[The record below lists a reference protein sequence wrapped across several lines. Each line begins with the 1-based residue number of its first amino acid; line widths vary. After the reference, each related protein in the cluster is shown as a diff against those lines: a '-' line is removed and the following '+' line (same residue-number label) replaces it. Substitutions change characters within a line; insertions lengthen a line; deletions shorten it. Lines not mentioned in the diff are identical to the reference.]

1 MRQLNAR
8 KFLAPE
14 PPPQVEVAHLKLFLD
29 SANLA
34 HIREIASW
42 GVLDGVT
49 TNPTLV
55 AKEGRDFKETIL
67 EICTVV
73 DGPISAEVV
82 SIDAAGMVK
91 EAHEYAGWHKNVYVK
106 LPMTTEGLK
115 ALSKVSKEGIKT
127 NITLIFQPNQALLAA
142 KAGASIVSPFIG
154 RLDDISQHGMETIR
168 TIVTIYKNYGIKTEV
183 LVASVRDPNHV
194 VDAAVAGAHIA
205 TLPYEIF
212 KKLPNH
218 PLTDIGLKKFL
229 DDWNAAKKK

>member
-1 MRQLNAR
+1 M
-8 KFLAPE
+8 
-14 PPPQVEVAHLKLFLD
+14 KLFLD
-29 SANLA
+29 TANLNQV
-34 HIREIASW
+34 REIASW

-49 TNPTLV
+49 TNPTLI

-67 EICTVV
+67 EICSIV

-82 SIDAAGMVK
+82 STDAPGMVK
-91 EAHEYAGWHKNVYVK
+91 EAHEYHTWHKNVYVK

-115 ALSKVSKEGIKT
+115 ALSHVSKEGIKT
-127 NITLIFQPNQALLAA
+127 NVTLIFQPNQALLAA

-154 RLDDISQHGMETIR
+154 RLDDISQHGMEIIR
-168 TIVTIYKNYGIKTEV
+168 TICTIYRNYGYKTEV

-205 TLPYEIF
+205 TLPYDVF

-229 DDWNAAKKK
+229 DDWAAAKKKG

>member
-1 MRQLNAR
+1 M
-8 KFLAPE
+8 
-14 PPPQVEVAHLKLFLD
+14 KLFLD
-29 SANLA
+29 SANLS

-67 EICTVV
+67 EICGIV
-73 DGPISAEVV
+73 DGPVSAEVV
-82 SIDAAGMVK
+82 STEAPAMIR
-91 EAHEYAGWHKNVYVK
+91 EAHEYAAWHKNVYVK

-127 NITLIFQPNQALLAA
+127 NVTLIFQPNQALLAA

-154 RLDDISQHGMETIR
+154 RLDDISQVGMEIIR
-168 TIVTIYKNYGIKTEV
+168 TVTTIYRTHGYKTEV

-194 VDAAVAGAHIA
+194 VEAAVAGAHIA
-205 TLPYEIF
+205 TVPYDVF

-218 PLTDIGLKKFL
+218 PLTDLGLKRFL
-229 DDWNAAKKK
+229 DDWNSAKKK

>member
-1 MRQLNAR
+1 M
-8 KFLAPE
+8 
-14 PPPQVEVAHLKLFLD
+14 KLFLD
-29 SANLA
+29 SANLS

-67 EICTVV
+67 EICGIV
-73 DGPISAEVV
+73 DGPVSAEVV
-82 SIDAAGMVK
+82 SIEAPAMVR
-91 EAHEYAGWHKNVYVK
+91 EAHEYAAWHKNVYVK

-127 NITLIFQPNQALLAA
+127 NVTIIFQPNQALLAA

-154 RLDDISQHGMETIR
+154 RLDDISQVGMEIIR
-168 TIVTIYKNYGIKTEV
+168 TVTTIYRTHGYKTEV

-194 VDAAVAGAHIA
+194 VEAAVAGAHIA
-205 TLPYEIF
+205 TVPYDVF

-218 PLTDIGLKKFL
+218 PLTDLGLKRFL
-229 DDWNAAKKK
+229 DDWNSAKKK

>member
-1 MRQLNAR
+1 
-8 KFLAPE
+8 
-14 PPPQVEVAHLKLFLD
+14 VKLFLD
-29 SANLA
+29 SANLS

-67 EICTVV
+67 EICGIV
-73 DGPISAEVV
+73 DGPVSAEVV
-82 SIDAAGMVK
+82 STEAPAMVR
-91 EAHEYAGWHKNVYVK
+91 EAHEYAAWHKNVYVK

-127 NITLIFQPNQALLAA
+127 NVTLIFQPNQALLAA

-154 RLDDISQHGMETIR
+154 RLDDISQVGMEIIR
-168 TIVTIYKNYGIKTEV
+168 TVTTIYRTHGYKTEV

-194 VDAAVAGAHIA
+194 VEAAVAGAHIA
-205 TLPYEIF
+205 TVPYDVF

-218 PLTDIGLKKFL
+218 PLTDLGLKRFL
-229 DDWNAAKKK
+229 DDWNSAKKK

>member
-1 MRQLNAR
+1 M
-8 KFLAPE
+8 
-14 PPPQVEVAHLKLFLD
+14 KLFLD

-67 EICTVV
+67 EICSIVN
-73 DGPISAEVV
+73 GPISAEVV
-82 SIDAAGMVK
+82 STDSAGMIK
-91 EAHEYAGWHKNVYVK
+91 EAHEYAAWHKNVYVK

-127 NITLIFQPNQALLAA
+127 NVTLIFQPNQALLAA

-154 RLDDISQHGMETIR
+154 RLDDVSQHGMEIIR
-168 TIVTIYKNYGIKTEV
+168 TILTIYKNYNIKTEV

-229 DDWNAAKKK
+229 EDWNAAKKK

>member
-1 MRQLNAR
+1 M
-8 KFLAPE
+8 
-14 PPPQVEVAHLKLFLD
+14 KLFLD
-29 SANLA
+29 TANIA
-34 HIREIASW
+34 QIREIASW

-55 AKEGRDFKETIL
+55 AKEGRDFREVIN
-67 EICTVV
+67 EICSIV

-82 SIDAAGMVK
+82 STDSAGMIK
-91 EAHEYAGWHKNVYVK
+91 EAEEYSKWHKNVYVK

-115 ALSKVSKEGIKT
+115 ALSHISKKGIKT
-127 NITLIFQPNQALLAA
+127 NVTLIFQPNQALLAA

-154 RLDDISQHGMETIR
+154 RLDDISQHGMEIIR
-168 TIVTIYKNYGIKTEV
+168 TIATIYKNYGFKTEI

-205 TLPYEIF
+205 TLPYDVF

-229 DDWNAAKKK
+229 DDWAAAKKK

>member
-1 MRQLNAR
+1 
-8 KFLAPE
+8 
-14 PPPQVEVAHLKLFLD
+14 VKLFLD

-55 AKEGRDFKETIL
+55 AKEGHDFKETIL
-67 EICTVV
+67 EICTIVN
-73 DGPISAEVV
+73 GPISAEVV
-82 SIDAAGMVK
+82 STDAAGMIK
-91 EAHEYAGWHKNVYVK
+91 EAHEYAAWHKNVYVK

-154 RLDDISQHGMETIR
+154 RLDDVSQHGMEIIR
-168 TIVTIYKNYGIKTEV
+168 TIVTIYKNYGFKTEV

-194 VDAAVAGAHIA
+194 VDAAMAGAHIA
-205 TLPYEIF
+205 TLPYEVF

>member
-1 MRQLNAR
+1 M
-8 KFLAPE
+8 
-14 PPPQVEVAHLKLFLD
+14 KLFLD

-67 EICTVV
+67 EICSIV
-73 DGPISAEVV
+73 DGPISAEVI
-82 SIDAAGMVK
+82 STDAPSMVK
-91 EAHEYAGWHKNVYVK
+91 EAQVYAAWHKNVYVK

-115 ALSKVSKEGIKT
+115 ALSVISKEGIKT
-127 NITLIFQPNQALLAA
+127 NVTLIFQPNQALLAA

-154 RLDDISQHGMETIR
+154 RLDDISQVGMEVVR
-168 TIVTIYKNYGIKTEV
+168 TITTIYRNYGYRTEV
-183 LVASVRDPNHV
+183 LVASVRDPIHV
-194 VDAAVAGAHIA
+194 VEAAVAGAHIS
-205 TLPYEIF
+205 TVPYDVF

-218 PLTDIGLKKFL
+218 PLTDIGLKRFL
-229 DDWNAAKKK
+229 DDWNAVKKT

>member
-1 MRQLNAR
+1 
-8 KFLAPE
+8 
-14 PPPQVEVAHLKLFLD
+14 VKLFLD
-29 SANLA
+29 TANIA
-34 HIREIASW
+34 QIREIASW

-55 AKEGRDFKETIL
+55 AKEGRDFREVIN
-67 EICTVV
+67 EICSIVN
-73 DGPISAEVV
+73 GPISAEVV
-82 SIDAAGMVK
+82 STDSAGMIK

-115 ALSKVSKEGIKT
+115 ALSQISKQGIKT

-154 RLDDISQHGMETIR
+154 RLD
-168 TIVTIYKNYGIKTEV
+168 
-183 LVASVRDPNHV
+183 ASVRDPNHV

-205 TLPYEIF
+205 TLPYDVF

-218 PLTDIGLKKFL
+218 PLTDIGLRKFL

>member
-1 MRQLNAR
+1 
-8 KFLAPE
+8 
-14 PPPQVEVAHLKLFLD
+14 VKLFLD
-29 SANLA
+29 TANLNQV
-34 HIREIASW
+34 REIASW

-67 EICTVV
+67 EICKVV
-73 DGPISAEVV
+73 DGPVSAEVT
-82 SIDAAGMVK
+82 STDAEGMVK
-91 EAHEYAGWHKNVYVK
+91 EAHEYHAWHRNVYVK

-127 NITLIFQPNQALLAA
+127 NVTLIFQPNQALLAA

-154 RLDDISQHGMETIR
+154 RLDDISQRGMDIIK
-168 TIVTIYKNYGIKTEV
+168 TIVTIYSNYKIKTEV

-205 TLPYEIF
+205 TLPYDVF

-218 PLTDIGLKKFL
+218 PLTDSGLKKFL
-229 DDWNAAKKK
+229 DDWNAAKKR

>member
-1 MRQLNAR
+1 M
-8 KFLAPE
+8 
-14 PPPQVEVAHLKLFLD
+14 KLFLD

-49 TNPTLV
+49 TNPTLL

-67 EICTVV
+67 EICTIV

-82 SIDAAGMVK
+82 STDAAGMMK
-91 EAHEYAGWHKNVYVK
+91 EAHEYAAWHKNVYVK

-127 NITLIFQPNQALLAA
+127 NVTLIFQPNQALLAA

-154 RLDDISQHGMETIR
+154 RLDDISQHGMEIIR
-168 TIVTIYKNYGIKTEV
+168 TITTIYRNYGYKTEV

-205 TLPYEIF
+205 TLPFDVF

-218 PLTDIGLKKFL
+218 PLTDIGLKRFL

>member
-1 MRQLNAR
+1 M
-8 KFLAPE
+8 
-14 PPPQVEVAHLKLFLD
+14 KLFLD

-67 EICTVV
+67 EICSIV
-73 DGPISAEVV
+73 DGPISAEVI
-82 SIDAAGMVK
+82 STDASAMVK
-91 EAHEYAGWHKNVYVK
+91 EAQVYADWHKNVYVK

-115 ALSKVSKEGIKT
+115 ALSTISKQGIKT
-127 NITLIFQPNQALLAA
+127 NVTLIFQPSQALLAA

-154 RLDDISQHGMETIR
+154 RLDDISQVGMEVIR
-168 TIVTIYKNYGIKTEV
+168 TIVTIYRNYGYKTEV

-194 VDAAVAGAHIA
+194 VEAAVAGAHIA
-205 TLPYEIF
+205 TVPYEVF

-218 PLTDIGLKKFL
+218 PLTDIGLKRFL

>member
-1 MRQLNAR
+1 
-8 KFLAPE
+8 
-14 PPPQVEVAHLKLFLD
+14 VKLFLD

-34 HIREIASW
+34 QIREIASW

-67 EICTVV
+67 EICSIVN
-73 DGPISAEVV
+73 GPISAEVV
-82 SIDAAGMVK
+82 STDAPGMLK

-115 ALSKVSKEGIKT
+115 ALSRASKEGIKT

-154 RLDDISQHGMETIR
+154 RLDDVSQHGMEIIR
-168 TIVTIYKNYGIKTEV
+168 TIVTIYKNYGFKTEV

-205 TLPYEIF
+205 TLPYDVF

>member
-1 MRQLNAR
+1 VPRWGPR
-8 KFLAPE
+8 
-14 PPPQVEVAHLKLFLD
+14 VKLFLD
-29 SANLA
+29 TANIA
-34 HIREIASW
+34 QIREIAAW

-55 AKEGRDFKETIL
+55 AKEGRDFREVIN
-67 EICTVV
+67 EICSIV

-82 SIDAAGMVK
+82 STDAAGMIK

-115 ALSKVSKEGIKT
+115 ALSQISKLGIKT

-154 RLDDISQHGMETIR
+154 RLDDISQHGMDIIR
-168 TIVTIYKNYGIKTEV
+168 TIATIYKNYGFKTEI

-205 TLPYEIF
+205 TLPYDVF

-229 DDWNAAKKK
+229 DDWAGAKKK

>member
-1 MRQLNAR
+1 M
-8 KFLAPE
+8 
-14 PPPQVEVAHLKLFLD
+14 KLFLD
-29 SANLA
+29 SANLT

-55 AKEGRDFKETIL
+55 AREGRDFKETIL
-67 EICTVV
+67 EICTIV

-82 SIDAAGMVK
+82 STDAPGMMK
-91 EAHEYAGWHKNVYVK
+91 EAHEYAAWHKNVYVK

-127 NITLIFQPNQALLAA
+127 NVTLIFQPNQALLAA

-154 RLDDISQHGMETIR
+154 RLDDVSQHGMEIIR
-168 TIVTIYKNYGIKTEV
+168 TITTIYRNYGYKTEV

-205 TLPYEIF
+205 TLPYEVF

>member
-1 MRQLNAR
+1 M
-8 KFLAPE
+8 
-14 PPPQVEVAHLKLFLD
+14 KLFLD
-29 SANLA
+29 SANLS

-67 EICTVV
+67 EICGIV
-73 DGPISAEVV
+73 DGPVSAEVV
-82 SIDAAGMVK
+82 SIEAPAMIR
-91 EAHEYAGWHKNVYVK
+91 EAHEYAAWHKNVYVK

-127 NITLIFQPNQALLAA
+127 NVTLIFQPNQALLAA

-154 RLDDISQHGMETIR
+154 RLDDISQVGMEIIR
-168 TIVTIYKNYGIKTEV
+168 TVTTIYRTHGYKTEV

-194 VDAAVAGAHIA
+194 VEAAVAGAHIA
-205 TLPYEIF
+205 TVPYDVF

-218 PLTDIGLKKFL
+218 PLTDLGLKRFL
-229 DDWNAAKKK
+229 DDWNSAKKK

>member
-1 MRQLNAR
+1 M
-8 KFLAPE
+8 
-14 PPPQVEVAHLKLFLD
+14 KLFLD
-29 SANLA
+29 SANLS

-67 EICTVV
+67 EICGIV
-73 DGPISAEVV
+73 DGPVSAEVV
-82 SIDAAGMVK
+82 STEAPAMVR
-91 EAHEYAGWHKNVYVK
+91 EAHEYAAWHKNVYVK

-127 NITLIFQPNQALLAA
+127 NVTLIFQPNQALLAA

-154 RLDDISQHGMETIR
+154 RLDDISQVGMEIIR
-168 TIVTIYKNYGIKTEV
+168 TVTTIYRTHGYKTEV

-194 VDAAVAGAHIA
+194 VEAAVAGAHIA
-205 TLPYEIF
+205 TVPYDVF

-218 PLTDIGLKKFL
+218 PLTDLGLKRFL
-229 DDWNAAKKK
+229 DDWNSAKKK

>member
-1 MRQLNAR
+1 M
-8 KFLAPE
+8 
-14 PPPQVEVAHLKLFLD
+14 KLFLD
-29 SANLA
+29 SANLT

-67 EICTVV
+67 EICSIVN
-73 DGPISAEVV
+73 GPISAEVV
-82 SIDAAGMVK
+82 STDSAGMLK
-91 EAHEYAGWHKNVYVK
+91 EAHEYAAWHKNVYVK

-115 ALSKVSKEGIKT
+115 ALSVVSKEGIKT
-127 NITLIFQPNQALLAA
+127 NVTLIFQPNQALLAA

-154 RLDDISQHGMETIR
+154 RLDDISQVGMDIIKTI
-168 TIVTIYKNYGIKTEV
+168 TTIYRNYGYKTEV

-194 VDAAVAGAHIA
+194 VEAAVNGAHIA
-205 TLPYEIF
+205 TLPYDVF

-218 PLTDIGLKKFL
+218 PLTDIGLKRFL

>member
-1 MRQLNAR
+1 
-8 KFLAPE
+8 
-14 PPPQVEVAHLKLFLD
+14 VKLFLD
-29 SANLA
+29 SANLS

-67 EICTVV
+67 EICGIV
-73 DGPISAEVV
+73 DGPVSAEVV
-82 SIDAAGMVK
+82 SIEAPAMIR
-91 EAHEYAGWHKNVYVK
+91 EAHEYAAWHKNVYVK

-127 NITLIFQPNQALLAA
+127 NVTLIFQPNQALLAA

-154 RLDDISQHGMETIR
+154 RLDDISQVGMEIIR
-168 TIVTIYKNYGIKTEV
+168 TVTTIYRTHGYKTEV

-194 VDAAVAGAHIA
+194 VEAAVAGAHIA
-205 TLPYEIF
+205 TVPYDVF

-218 PLTDIGLKKFL
+218 PLTDLGLKRFL
-229 DDWNAAKKK
+229 DDWNSAKKK

>member
-1 MRQLNAR
+1 
-8 KFLAPE
+8 
-14 PPPQVEVAHLKLFLD
+14 VKLFLD
-29 SANLA
+29 SANLS

-67 EICTVV
+67 EICGIV
-73 DGPISAEVV
+73 DGPVSAEVV
-82 SIDAAGMVK
+82 STEAPAMIR
-91 EAHEYAGWHKNVYVK
+91 EAHEYAAWHKNVYVK

-127 NITLIFQPNQALLAA
+127 NVTLIFQPNQALLAA

-154 RLDDISQHGMETIR
+154 RLDDISQVGMEIIR
-168 TIVTIYKNYGIKTEV
+168 TVTTIYRTHGYKTEV

-194 VDAAVAGAHIA
+194 VEAAVAGAHIA
-205 TLPYEIF
+205 TVPYDVF

-218 PLTDIGLKKFL
+218 PLTDLGLKRFL
-229 DDWNAAKKK
+229 DDWNSAKKK

>member
-1 MRQLNAR
+1 M
-8 KFLAPE
+8 
-14 PPPQVEVAHLKLFLD
+14 KLFLD
-29 SANLA
+29 TANLNQV
-34 HIREIASW
+34 REIASW

-49 TNPTLV
+49 TNPTLI
-55 AKEGRDFKETIL
+55 AKEGRDFKQTIL
-67 EICTVV
+67 EICSIV

-82 SIDAAGMVK
+82 STDAPGMVK
-91 EAHEYAGWHKNVYVK
+91 EAHEYHTWHKNVYVK

-115 ALSKVSKEGIKT
+115 ALSHVSKEGIKT
-127 NITLIFQPNQALLAA
+127 NVTLIFQPNQALLAA

-154 RLDDISQHGMETIR
+154 RLDDISQHGMEIIR
-168 TIVTIYKNYGIKTEV
+168 TICTIYRNYGYKTEV

-205 TLPYEIF
+205 TLPYDVF

-229 DDWNAAKKK
+229 DDWAAAKKKG

>member
-1 MRQLNAR
+1 MPTGETR
-8 KFLAPE
+8 
-14 PPPQVEVAHLKLFLD
+14 VKLFID

-55 AKEGRDFKETIL
+55 AKEGRDFHETIL
-67 EICTVV
+67 EITKIV
-73 DGPISAEVV
+73 DGPVSAEVV
-82 SIDAAGMVK
+82 STEAEGMIR
-91 EAHEYAGWHKNVYVK
+91 EAREYAAWHPNVYVK

-115 ALSKVSKEGIKT
+115 ALSAVSREGIKT
-127 NITLIFQPNQALLAA
+127 NITLVFQPNQALLAA

-154 RLDDISQHGMETIR
+154 RLDDVSQVGMDLIR
-168 TIVTIYKNYGIKTEV
+168 TIATIYRNYGFKTEI

-194 VDAAVAGAHIA
+194 VAAALAGAHIA
-205 TLPYEIF
+205 TLPYDVF